1 MVVAGRDAEAAEA
14 PVRQVGDKVRQ

>member
-14 PVRQVGDKVRQ
+14 PVRQVGDKVSQ

>member
-14 PVRQVGDKVRQ
+14 PVRQVVDKVRQ